1 MISIRLIMPREVV
14 YSREAQKSPDHMDA
28 ASNARI
34 REKAD
39 LLAHDPDALSN
50 NVMRLKGTEGLWRL
64 RVGDWRVVYS
74 ETLVVLRI
82 IRVAP
87 RGGVYD

>member
-1 MISIRLIMPREVV
+1 VL
-14 YSREAQKSPDHMDA
+14 
-28 ASNARI
+28 
-34 REKAD
+34 
-39 LLAHDPDALSN
+39 
-50 NVMRLKGTEGLWRL
+50 RLKGAEGLWRL